1 MHLALVGTPN
11 SGKTALF
18 NALTG
23 SRQKVA
29 NYPGV
34 TVERKEGSFVTPS
47 GRQVSVVDLPGT
59 YSLRGRSPDEE
70 ITRDV
75 VLGRTKGEAMPDL
88 VLCVADSTNL
98 RLTIRLVLELKSTG
112 RPLALVLNMFDIAT
126 RRGVT
131 VDVPRLSE
139 ALGVPVVTSI
149 AVRKGGTAD
158 LLRLTDEIAGASAT
172 PHRQNLWEPL
182 TVSQLRATQR
192 EADRIIA
199 ATVSL
204 PARPDTWT
212 ARIDAVVLHPV
223 AGLAILMLLLFVMF
237 QAVFAWAQPLMELLS
252 SAFEALG
259 QFVHDTLPA
268 GLLQSFLQNGVI
280 SGVGS
285 VIVFLPQIII
295 IFLFILLLEDFGY
308 MARAAFLMD
317 RIMGGAGLHGRAF
330 IPLLSSF
337 ACAIPGIMATRVI
350 DNRRDRL
357 TTILIAPLM
366 TCSARIPVYT
376 LIISAF
382 IPAKMIWGWV
392 NLQGLV
398 MFGLYAAGI
407 VSALGDVV
415 PDQILHVARLR
426 AGAVHAGTAR
436 LQDAAA
442 EEHRDRHLHAREYVP
457 AARRHHDLLDDG
469 ADLVSGV
476 VPGSR
481 LPAPT
486 EPAINYSLAAMI
498 GKAIAPLLSPLGF
511 NWQIAVALIPGMAAR
526 EVAVAALG
534 TVYAIEGGKEAADAN
549 RTGAGDQMEPC
560 HRAVA
565 ARLVHL
571 RAAMRFH
578 AGGDPPRNR
587 QLEVDGGH
595 LRLHA
600 GARLCREFCHLQH
613 RGGARRRVAK
623 GRHGTVMGIENF
635 RQLAGYNHWAN
646 RRLYDAAL
654 KMPDEHYRRPTGVF
668 FGSLHGTLN
677 HLLLTDRVWL
687 KRLTGEGEHPARLNA
702 ILHEDL
708 KDLVRARM
716 TEDARLIKVIGGYSA
731 ADLGNTVSYQTMSGA
746 PQQQPLRDILLHLFN
761 HQTHHRGHAHACCS
775 IVTGTEPLSLDLL
788 LFQRGVPAPDL
799 N

>member
-1 MHLALVGTPN
+1 MEAPLMHLALVGTPN
-11 SGKTALF
+11 SGKTSLF

-34 TVERKEGSFVTPS
+34 TVERKEGSFVTPK
-47 GRQVSVVDLPGT
+47 GRQVSLVDLPGT

-70 ITRDV
+70 ITRDI
-75 VLGRTKGEAMPDL
+75 VLGKAKGEPLPDL

-98 RLTIRLVLELKSTG
+98 RLTIRLLLELKSTG

-126 RRGVT
+126 RRGVS
-131 VDVPRLSE
+131 VDVPHLAE

-149 AVRKGGTAD
+149 AVRKGGAAD
-158 LLRLTDEIAGASAT
+158 LLRLTDDILTQAQSPTRE
-172 PHRQNLWEPL
+172 NLWQPL
-182 TVSQLRATQR
+182 TVAELRATQR
-192 EADRIIA
+192 EADRILG

-204 PARPDTWT
+204 PTRPDTWT

-223 AGLAILMLLLFVMF
+223 GGLMILLLILFVMF

-252 SAFEALG
+252 AAFDAAG

-285 VIVFLPQIII
+285 VVVFLPQIII

-382 IPAKMIWGWV
+382 IPPKLIWGWI

-398 MFGLYAAGI
+398 MFGLYSAGI
-407 VSALGDVV
+407 ASALGVSFLIKFLMWRDYAPAPFMLEL
-415 PDQILHVARLR
+415 PDYKMPRVRSIAIGVYNRAKMFLQR
-426 AGAVHAGTAR
+426 AGTTIFSMMVLIWFLASFPQAPAG
-436 LQDAAA
+436 A
-442 EEHRDRHLHAREYVP
+442 E
-457 AARRHHDLLDDG
+457 G
-469 ADLVSGV
+469 
-476 VPGSR
+476 
-481 LPAPT
+481 
-486 EPAINYSLAAMI
+486 PAINYSLAAII
-498 GKAIAPLLSPLGF
+498 GKAIAPLLAPLGF

-534 TVYAIEGGKEAADAN
+534 TVYAIEGGKEAAEQIGQVLATKWSLATALSLLAWYIFAPQCASTLAVIRRETGSWKWMAVTFAYMLALAYASSLATYN
-549 RTGAGDQMEPC
+549 VAVALGAG
-560 HRAVA
+560 
-565 ARLVHL
+565 
-571 RAAMRFH
+571 
-578 AGGDPPRNR
+578 
-587 QLEVDGGH
+587 
-595 LRLHA
+595 
-600 GARLCREFCHLQH
+600 
-613 RGGARRRVAK
+613 
-623 GRHGTVMGIENF
+623 
-635 RQLAGYNHWAN
+635 
-646 RRLYDAAL
+646 
-654 KMPDEHYRRPTGVF
+654 
-668 FGSLHGTLN
+668 
-677 HLLLTDRVWL
+677 
-687 KRLTGEGEHPARLNA
+687 
-702 ILHEDL
+702 
-708 KDLVRARM
+708 
-716 TEDARLIKVIGGYSA
+716 
-731 ADLGNTVSYQTMSGA
+731 
-746 PQQQPLRDILLHLFN
+746 
-761 HQTHHRGHAHACCS
+761 
-775 IVTGTEPLSLDLL
+775 
-788 LFQRGVPAPDL
+788 
-799 N
+799 

>member
-1 MHLALVGTPN
+1 MEAPLMHLALVGTPN
-11 SGKTALF
+11 SGKTSLF

-34 TVERKEGSFVTPS
+34 TVERKEGFFVTPA
-47 GRQVSVVDLPGT
+47 GRQVSLVDLPGT

-70 ITRDV
+70 ITRDF
-75 VLGRTKGEAMPDL
+75 VLGKARGEALPDL

-98 RLTIRLVLELKSTG
+98 RLTIRLLLELKSAG
-112 RPLALVLNMFDIAT
+112 RPLVLVLNMFDIAK

-131 VDVPRLSE
+131 VDVPKLSE

-149 AVRKGGTAD
+149 AVRKGGTAE
-158 LLRLTDEIAGASAT
+158 LLRLTDEIAAQARTPAGQNQWRPLSAS
-172 PHRQNLWEPL
+172 E
-182 TVSQLRATQR
+182 LRVTQR

-199 ATVSL
+199 STVSL

-223 AGLAILMLLLFVMF
+223 AGLAILLLILFVMF

-252 SAFEALG
+252 SAFDALG
-259 QFVHDTLPA
+259 QFVHDSLPN

-285 VIVFLPQIII
+285 VVVFLPQIII

-382 IPAKMIWGWV
+382 IPPTQIWGWI

-407 VSALGDVV
+407 ASALGMSFLIKFFMWRDYQPASFMLEL
-415 PDQILHVARLR
+415 PDYKMPRLR
-426 AGAVHAGTAR
+426 SIAIGVYTRAKMFLQRAGTTIFAMMV
-436 LQDAAA
+436 LIWFLASFPQPPVGA
-442 EEHRDRHLHAREYVP
+442 E
-457 AARRHHDLLDDG
+457 
-469 ADLVSGV
+469 
-476 VPGSR
+476 
-481 LPAPT
+481 
-486 EPAINYSLAAMI
+486 EPAINYSLAAII
-498 GKAIAPLLSPLGF
+498 GKAVAPLLAPVGF

-534 TVYAIEGGKEAADAN
+534 TVYAIEGGKEAAEQIGQMLASKWSLATALSLLVWYIFAPQCASTLAVIRRETGSWKWMAVTFFYMLALAYAASFATYN
-549 RTGAGDQMEPC
+549 IAVALGAG
-560 HRAVA
+560 
-565 ARLVHL
+565 
-571 RAAMRFH
+571 
-578 AGGDPPRNR
+578 
-587 QLEVDGGH
+587 
-595 LRLHA
+595 
-600 GARLCREFCHLQH
+600 
-613 RGGARRRVAK
+613 
-623 GRHGTVMGIENF
+623 
-635 RQLAGYNHWAN
+635 
-646 RRLYDAAL
+646 
-654 KMPDEHYRRPTGVF
+654 
-668 FGSLHGTLN
+668 
-677 HLLLTDRVWL
+677 
-687 KRLTGEGEHPARLNA
+687 
-702 ILHEDL
+702 
-708 KDLVRARM
+708 
-716 TEDARLIKVIGGYSA
+716 
-731 ADLGNTVSYQTMSGA
+731 
-746 PQQQPLRDILLHLFN
+746 
-761 HQTHHRGHAHACCS
+761 
-775 IVTGTEPLSLDLL
+775 
-788 LFQRGVPAPDL
+788 
-799 N
+799 

>member
-1 MHLALVGTPN
+1 MEAPLMHLALVGTPN
-11 SGKTALF
+11 SGKTSLF

-34 TVERKEGSFVTPS
+34 TVERKQGSFVTPL
-47 GRQVSVVDLPGT
+47 GRQVSLVDLPGT

-75 VLGRTKGEAMPDL
+75 VLGRAPGEAVPDL

-112 RPLALVLNMFDIAT
+112 RPLLLVLNMFDIAA

-131 VDVPRLSE
+131 VDVARLSE

-149 AVRKGGTAD
+149 AVRKGGTAE
-158 LLRLTDEIAGASAT
+158 LLRRTDEISAQA
-172 PHRQNLWEPL
+172 PVPLRQNLWQPL
-182 TVSQLRATQR
+182 TVAGLRATQR
-192 EADRIIA
+192 QADRIIA
-199 ATVSL
+199 ATISL

-212 ARIDAVVLHPV
+212 ARVDAVVLHPV
-223 AGLAILMLLLFVMF
+223 AGLAILALILFVMF
-237 QAVFAWAQPLMELLS
+237 QAVFAWAQPLMDLLS
-252 SAFEALG
+252 SAFTALG
-259 QFVHDTLPA
+259 QLVHDTLPA
-268 GLLQSFLQNGVI
+268 GLLQSFLQDGVI

-382 IPAKMIWGWV
+382 IPARQIGGWV

-407 VSALGDVV
+407 ASALGVSFVIKFFMLRDYAPAPFMLEL
-415 PDQILHVARLR
+415 PDYKMPR
-426 AGAVHAGTAR
+426 AGSIAIGIYTRAKMFLQRAGTTIFSMMVLIWFLASFP
-436 LQDAAA
+436 LP
-442 EEHRDRHLHAREYVP
+442 P
-457 AARRHHDLLDDG
+457 AG
-469 ADLVSGV
+469 ATD
-476 VPGSR
+476 
-481 LPAPT
+481 
-486 EPAINYSLAAMI
+486 PAINYSFAAMI
-498 GKAIAPLLSPLGF
+498 GKALEPLLTPIGF

-534 TVYAIEGGKEAADAN
+534 TVYAIEGGKEAAAQIGQLLATKWSLATALSLLAWYIFAPQCASTLAVIRRETGSWKWMAVTFGYMLALAYAASLATYN
-549 RTGAGDQMEPC
+549 IACALGAG
-560 HRAVA
+560 
-565 ARLVHL
+565 
-571 RAAMRFH
+571 
-578 AGGDPPRNR
+578 
-587 QLEVDGGH
+587 
-595 LRLHA
+595 
-600 GARLCREFCHLQH
+600 
-613 RGGARRRVAK
+613 
-623 GRHGTVMGIENF
+623 
-635 RQLAGYNHWAN
+635 
-646 RRLYDAAL
+646 
-654 KMPDEHYRRPTGVF
+654 
-668 FGSLHGTLN
+668 
-677 HLLLTDRVWL
+677 
-687 KRLTGEGEHPARLNA
+687 
-702 ILHEDL
+702 
-708 KDLVRARM
+708 
-716 TEDARLIKVIGGYSA
+716 
-731 ADLGNTVSYQTMSGA
+731 
-746 PQQQPLRDILLHLFN
+746 
-761 HQTHHRGHAHACCS
+761 
-775 IVTGTEPLSLDLL
+775 
-788 LFQRGVPAPDL
+788 
-799 N
+799 

>member
-1 MHLALVGTPN
+1 MEAPLLHLALVGTPN
-11 SGKTALF
+11 SGKTSLF

-34 TVERKEGSFVTPS
+34 TVERKEGFFVTPL

-70 ITRDV
+70 ITRDI
-75 VLGRTKGEAMPDL
+75 VLGKASGETKPDL

-98 RLTIRLVLELKSTG
+98 RLTIRLLLELKRTG
-112 RPLALVLNMFDIAT
+112 RPIVLVLNMFDIAT
-126 RRGVT
+126 RRGIT
-131 VDVPRLSE
+131 VDVARMAD

-158 LLRLTDEIAGASAT
+158 LLKLTDEISAQVK
-172 PHRQNLWEPL
+172 PQPQENNWRPL
-182 TVSQLRATQR
+182 GVAELRATQR

-199 ATVSL
+199 STVSL
-204 PARPDTWT
+204 PASPDTWT

-223 AGLAILMLLLFVMF
+223 GGLIVLALILFVMF

-252 SAFEALG
+252 SSFDALG

-382 IPAKMIWGWV
+382 IPAKQLWGFV
-392 NLQGLV
+392 NLQGFV

-407 VSALGDVV
+407 ISALFVSFLIKFFMLRDYAPAPFMLEL
-415 PDQILHVARLR
+415 PDYKMPRPKSIAIGIFTRAKMFLQR
-426 AGAVHAGTAR
+426 AGTTIFSMMVLIWFLASFPQPPAG
-436 LQDAAA
+436 AA
-442 EEHRDRHLHAREYVP
+442 D
-457 AARRHHDLLDDG
+457 
-469 ADLVSGV
+469 
-476 VPGSR
+476 
-481 LPAPT
+481 
-486 EPAINYSLAAMI
+486 PAINYSLAAI
-498 GKAIAPLLSPLGF
+498 LGKAIAPLLAPVGF

-534 TVYAIEGGKEAADAN
+534 TVYAIEGGKEAAEQIGQVLATKWSLATALSLLAWYIFAPQCASTLAVIRRETGSWKWMATTFAYMLALAYAASLATYN
-549 RTGAGDQMEPC
+549 IAMALGAG
-560 HRAVA
+560 
-565 ARLVHL
+565 
-571 RAAMRFH
+571 
-578 AGGDPPRNR
+578 
-587 QLEVDGGH
+587 
-595 LRLHA
+595 
-600 GARLCREFCHLQH
+600 
-613 RGGARRRVAK
+613 
-623 GRHGTVMGIENF
+623 
-635 RQLAGYNHWAN
+635 
-646 RRLYDAAL
+646 
-654 KMPDEHYRRPTGVF
+654 
-668 FGSLHGTLN
+668 
-677 HLLLTDRVWL
+677 
-687 KRLTGEGEHPARLNA
+687 
-702 ILHEDL
+702 
-708 KDLVRARM
+708 
-716 TEDARLIKVIGGYSA
+716 
-731 ADLGNTVSYQTMSGA
+731 
-746 PQQQPLRDILLHLFN
+746 
-761 HQTHHRGHAHACCS
+761 
-775 IVTGTEPLSLDLL
+775 
-788 LFQRGVPAPDL
+788 
-799 N
+799 

>member
-1 MHLALVGTPN
+1 MESHLMHLALVGTPN

-34 TVERKEGSFVTPS
+34 TVERKEGSFVTPK
-47 GRQVSVVDLPGT
+47 GRQVSLLDLPGT

-75 VLGRTKGEAMPDL
+75 VLGRTKGEALPDF

-139 ALGVPVVTSI
+139 ALGIPVATSI

-158 LLRLTDEIAGASAT
+158 LLRLTDDILVQTPS
-172 PHRQNLWEPL
+172 PHRPNLWEPL

-199 ATVSL
+199 NTVSL

-212 ARIDAVVLHPV
+212 ARIDAIVLHPV

-252 SAFEALG
+252 SAFEAAG

-295 IFLFILLLEDFGY
+295 IFLFILLLEDLGY

-382 IPAKMIWGWV
+382 IPAKLIWGWV

-407 VSALGDVV
+407 VSALGVSFLIKFLMLRDYAAAPFMLEL
-415 PDQILHVARLR
+415 PDYKMPRLKSIAIGVYTRAKMFLQR
-426 AGAVHAGTAR
+426 AGTTIFSMMVLIWFLASFPQAPAGA
-436 LQDAAA
+436 
-442 EEHRDRHLHAREYVP
+442 
-457 AARRHHDLLDDG
+457 
-469 ADLVSGV
+469 
-476 VPGSR
+476 
-481 LPAPT
+481 T
-486 EPAINYSLAAMI
+486 EPAINFSLAAMI

-534 TVYAIEGGKEAADAN
+534 TVYAIEGGKEAAAQIGQVLTTKWSLATALSLLAWYIFAPQCASTLAVI
-549 RTGAGDQMEPC
+549 RRETGSWRWMAVTFGYMLALAYAASLATYTVAVALGAG
-560 HRAVA
+560 
-565 ARLVHL
+565 
-571 RAAMRFH
+571 
-578 AGGDPPRNR
+578 
-587 QLEVDGGH
+587 
-595 LRLHA
+595 
-600 GARLCREFCHLQH
+600 
-613 RGGARRRVAK
+613 
-623 GRHGTVMGIENF
+623 
-635 RQLAGYNHWAN
+635 
-646 RRLYDAAL
+646 
-654 KMPDEHYRRPTGVF
+654 
-668 FGSLHGTLN
+668 
-677 HLLLTDRVWL
+677 
-687 KRLTGEGEHPARLNA
+687 
-702 ILHEDL
+702 
-708 KDLVRARM
+708 
-716 TEDARLIKVIGGYSA
+716 
-731 ADLGNTVSYQTMSGA
+731 
-746 PQQQPLRDILLHLFN
+746 
-761 HQTHHRGHAHACCS
+761 
-775 IVTGTEPLSLDLL
+775 
-788 LFQRGVPAPDL
+788 
-799 N
+799 